1 MESGKIIDQRAIEEL
16 LDKKKKK
23 KGKFIFVF
31 LYFCGMK
38 LFYSLSN
45 KIIYFKFF
53 RFNFYF
59 EFGCILKSIKIKNIY
74 FLFI

>member
-45 KIIYFKFF
+45 KII
-53 RFNFYF
+53 
-59 EFGCILKSIKIKNIY
+59 ILNSLDLI
-74 FLFI
+74 FILNLDTY